1 MLYYLGKLQMYNFL
15 QLNMVNRFVSGMWES
30 KTDIGGSLF
39 DLATSYDLLF
49 ANKLN
54 DEEDSERFTRFYK
67 RRDKQEKPEPHRFSY
82 VVWKKSISLRYFIET
97 LLFMAM
103 VIIF

>member
-1 MLYYLGKLQMYNFL
+1 MLYYLGKLQMYNFM

-49 ANKLN
+49 TNKLN
-54 DEEDSERFTRFYK
+54 D
-67 RRDKQEKPEPHRFSY
+67 
-82 VVWKKSISLRYFIET
+82 
-97 LLFMAM
+97 
-103 VIIF
+103 

>member
-1 MLYYLGKLQMYNFL
+1 MYNFL

-30 KTDIGGSLF
+30 KTDIGGSVF

-54 DEEDSERFTRFYK
+54 YEEDSERRKRFYK
-67 RRDKQEKPEPHRFSY
+67 LRDKE
-82 VVWKKSISLRYFIET
+82 
-97 LLFMAM
+97 
-103 VIIF
+103 

>member
-1 MLYYLGKLQMYNFL
+1 MYNFM